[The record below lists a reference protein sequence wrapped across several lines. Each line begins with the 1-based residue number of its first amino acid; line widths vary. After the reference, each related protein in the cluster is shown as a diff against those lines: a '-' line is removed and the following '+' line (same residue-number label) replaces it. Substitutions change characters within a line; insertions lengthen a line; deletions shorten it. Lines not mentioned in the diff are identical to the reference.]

1 MIQLIRPVAR
11 SIAAAGLIGTALL
24 ASPLWAAFSASQG
37 APTLLAQADTAAK
50 PDKKARQSPTERVE
64 ARIKS
69 LHDRLNITA
78 AQETQWAAVAD
89 AMRDN
94 AKTMEAA
101 IQQREAAKSMTAV
114 DDLKAYQAIAD
125 AHAQGLQ
132 KLIPAFDALYASMS
146 DDQKKNADTVFSQ
159 GRHHRRGHK

>member
-1 MIQLIRPVAR
+1 MIQLIRPAAR
-11 SIAAAGLIGTALL
+11 GIAAAGLIGTALL
-24 ASPLWAAFSASQG
+24 AGPAWAASFQATS
-37 APTLLAQADTAAK
+37 PVLLAQADTAAK
-50 PDKKARQSPTERVE
+50 TGEGKHHRMPTDRVE

-69 LHDRLNITA
+69 LHDRLKITA

-94 AKTMEAA
+94 ARTMDAA
-101 IQQREAAKSMTAV
+101 IQQRETAKAMTAV

-146 DDQKKNADTVFSQ
+146 DDQKKNADAVFSR
-159 GRHHRRGHK
+159 GRHHRHGHN